1 MERQRNW
8 NVLFP
13 DCKSGSLQEQRRGRR
28 IEVYW
33 GGGENHMVE
42 EICSNALGVEG
53 GKGYKK
59 KEGMRTQKETS
70 RYHMLLIIYISCM
83 FFYVLVVPI
92 DLFRLKREGH

>member
-1 MERQRNW
+1 MTGESLEVLESRWGTREKGDGGKNSRGSKNEVERQTNW

-42 EICSNALGVEG
+42 KICSNALGVEG
-53 GKGYKK
+53 GKGCKK
-59 KEGMRTQKETS
+59 T
-70 RYHMLLIIYISCM
+70 
-83 FFYVLVVPI
+83 
-92 DLFRLKREGH
+92 